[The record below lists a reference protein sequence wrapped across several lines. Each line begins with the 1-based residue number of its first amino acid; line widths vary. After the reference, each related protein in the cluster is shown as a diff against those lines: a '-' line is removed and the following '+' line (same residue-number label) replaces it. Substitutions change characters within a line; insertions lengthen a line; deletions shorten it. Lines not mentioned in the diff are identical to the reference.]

1 MFENLQQRLE
11 DAIKKLRGQSK
22 LTEENIDEAL
32 KEVRKALLD
41 ADVNFDVAKGF
52 IEQVKEKAIGTEVK
66 GKVSPDQLIVKIIH
80 DELVSV
86 MGSSKSDL
94 LHAPHAPTI
103 IMIAGLQGSGK
114 TTFSGKLAASLRK
127 KGRQPLLVACDV
139 YRPAAVDQ
147 LKTLGE
153 QIGAPVFT
161 MEGANPVSIAT
172 EALVYARKFARD
184 YIIIDTAGRLTIDEA
199 MMQEVADIKEKVSPH
214 EILFV
219 CDAMTGQD
227 AVNTAKAFHE
237 RLSLTGVVL
246 SKLDGDTRGGAAL
259 SIRQVVGKPIKFVST
274 GEKMDALEPFHPDRI
289 ASRILGMGDIVSLVE
304 KAQSQYDEKEAEKIE
319 AKIKKGEFNFNDF
332 MEQMSM
338 IRKMGSLKDLLG
350 MIPGM
355 DKAMRNVEIDDS
367 AFTKVE
373 AIINSMTKKEREQPK
388 ILNGSRRL
396 RIAKGSGTSIQEVNR
411 LIKQF
416 EDMQKM
422 MKQMTNGKMKM
433 PKMPTGGFMPGMFG
447 RRN

>member
-1 MFENLQQRLE
+1 
-11 DAIKKLRGQSK
+11 
-22 LTEENIDEAL
+22 
-32 KEVRKALLD
+32 
-41 ADVNFDVAKGF
+41 
-52 IEQVKEKAIGTEVK
+52 
-66 GKVSPDQLIVKIIH
+66 
-80 DELVSV
+80 
-86 MGSSKSDL
+86 
-94 LHAPHAPTI
+94 
-103 IMIAGLQGSGK
+103 
-114 TTFSGKLAASLRK
+114 
-127 KGRQPLLVACDV
+127 
-139 YRPAAVDQ
+139 
-147 LKTLGE
+147 
-153 QIGAPVFT
+153 
-161 MEGANPVSIAT
+161 
-172 EALVYARKFARD
+172 
-184 YIIIDTAGRLTIDEA
+184 
-199 MMQEVADIKEKVSPH
+199 
-214 EILFV
+214 
-219 CDAMTGQD
+219 
-227 AVNTAKAFHE
+227 
-237 RLSLTGVVL
+237 
-246 SKLDGDTRGGAAL
+246 
-259 SIRQVVGKPIKFVST
+259 
-274 GEKMDALEPFHPDRI
+274 HPDRI